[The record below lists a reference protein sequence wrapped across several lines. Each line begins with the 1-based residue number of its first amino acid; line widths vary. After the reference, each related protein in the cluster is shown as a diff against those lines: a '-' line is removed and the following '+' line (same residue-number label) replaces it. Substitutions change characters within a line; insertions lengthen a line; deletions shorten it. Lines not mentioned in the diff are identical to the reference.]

1 MSVPLPNSCP
11 KNPSPSPV
19 TPSKLA
25 VTANF
30 SRLSLNFFSKL
41 TKSLQLFIGR
51 IFQSKIIREWAI
63 FMGKSTF
70 FTGRKRSLPPPKFG
84 SKKGICPPP
93 KFGLKKSI
101 APPPHFRLTKK
112 PLVPPLSI
120 QTLHFSLKK
129 VSARH
134 FLPAKKLSPSPHF
147 LV

>member
-11 KNPSPSPV
+11 KNTSPSPV

-25 VTANF
+25 VTVNF

-93 KFGLKKSI
+93 QIWTQKKYR
-101 APPPHFRLTKK
+101 PPPSFPIDQKTLGTPTFYSNLTFFTEK
-112 PLVPPLSI
+112 S
-120 QTLHFSLKK
+120 
-129 VSARH
+129 
-134 FLPAKKLSPSPHF
+134 LSPPFSAGKKT
-147 LV
+147 